1 MAEEIGLLNTLAFRS
16 KAHWGYSARQMEAWR
31 ADLALSPA
39 WVAKQW
45 LHVALLDNDLA
56 GLFAVM
62 DDAGEWKLEHLW
74 VAPEAMGKGVGR
86 ALIRAACQLARR
98 FGADALTVH
107 ADPNA
112 AGFYTAC
119 GGVKVGELCAPIEG
133 DPARV
138 LPVFRLSTA
147 QEADRQPAV
156 R

>member
-1 MAEEIGLLNTLAFRS
+1 MADEICQLTTLALRS
-16 KAHWGYSARQMEAWR
+16 KGHWGYSARQMAAWR

-39 WVAKQW
+39 WVGKQW
-45 LHVALLDNDLA
+45 LHVALLDNDIA
-56 GLFAVM
+56 GLFAVI

-86 ALIRAACQLARR
+86 ALIRVACQTARR
-98 FGADALTVH
+98 FGASELTVH

-138 LPVFRLSTA
+138 LPVFRLSTD
-147 QEADRQPAV
+147 QEAG
-156 R
+156 